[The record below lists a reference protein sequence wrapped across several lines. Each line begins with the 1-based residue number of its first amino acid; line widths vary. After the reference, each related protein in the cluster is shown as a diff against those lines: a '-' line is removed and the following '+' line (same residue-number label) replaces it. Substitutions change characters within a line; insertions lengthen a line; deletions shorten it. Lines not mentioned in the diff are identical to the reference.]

1 MKKNLTR
8 REFVQ
13 TATVAGAALSIPKAM
28 FAAGKKSVLVFTKSS
43 GFEHDVVKTK
53 DGNPSIVE

>member
-28 FAAGKKSVLVFTKSS
+28 FSRQEIRSCFYEVIRL
-43 GFEHDVVKTK
+43 
-53 DGNPSIVE
+53 